1 MSYCAMVLLLLLYG
15 DVWCCCSDLFPF
27 VIVAGAA
34 PRHDQAPPPRL
45 FFNKLLLK
53 NANGALAS
61 LAGHRGFRKYV
72 VTQAAE
78 IGITGT
84 IQRYHHSDIVV
95 KIEGNDQQF
104 DQFFEFLQNCLDQGM
119 ISDIETLDD
128 EREIR
133 RLQRRDFSIVTDFS
147 RTVDKG
153 GKVIKGPYSDNDGD
167 KESVSSAGSAILL
180 GSQRT

>member
-1 MSYCAMVLLLLLYG
+1 M
-15 DVWCCCSDLFPF
+15 
-27 VIVAGAA
+27 
-34 PRHDQAPPPRL
+34 
-45 FFNKLLLK
+45 
-53 NANGALAS
+53 
-61 LAGHRGFRKYV
+61 
-72 VTQAAE
+72 
-78 IGITGT
+78 
-84 IQRYHHSDIVV
+84 

-104 DQFFEFLQNCLDQGM
+104 DQFFESLQNCLDQGM
-119 ISDIETLDD
+119 ILDIETLE